1 MAKITKATL
10 KSFVKKNREN
20 LLISVRSSF
29 NGMSDCVESTG
40 DHGFHPAVA
49 ADYDHPEHNLGV
61 QGVWLVSGGGNYFTA
76 YDKNGIVGIEC
87 YNCTGT
93 FIVAIKG

>member
-20 LLISVRSSF
+20 LLINVKSSF

-49 ADYDHPEHNLGV
+49 ADNACPEHNMGI
-61 QGVWLVSGGGNYFTA
+61 QGVWMVGGSGNYFTA

-87 YNCTGT
+87 YNCCGT
-93 FIVAIKG
+93 FTVGIRK

>member
-40 DHGFHPAVA
+40 DRGFHPAVA
-49 ADYDHPEHNLGV
+49 TDNVHPDHNLGI
-61 QGVWLVSGGGNYFTA
+61 QGVWMVGGSGNYFTA
-76 YDKNGIVGIEC
+76 FDKGSIVGIEC
-87 YNCTGT
+87 YNCCGT
-93 FIVAIKG
+93 FIVGIRK